1 MCIDGTPGTTTPF
14 LSLFPPL
21 CTGDGMKPMNIAL
34 RVSREVMIAFG
45 LDTGFWGIGE
55 CSAKEG
61 LSGSVEETQCR
72 TA

>member
-1 MCIDGTPGTTTPF
+1 MCIDGTPGTSTPF

-21 CTGDGMKPMNIAL
+21 CTDDDMKPMNIAL

-45 LDTGFWGIGE
+45 LNTGFGGVGE
-55 CSAKEG
+55 FSRIEG
-61 LSGSVEETQCR
+61 LSGSVEEAHCR